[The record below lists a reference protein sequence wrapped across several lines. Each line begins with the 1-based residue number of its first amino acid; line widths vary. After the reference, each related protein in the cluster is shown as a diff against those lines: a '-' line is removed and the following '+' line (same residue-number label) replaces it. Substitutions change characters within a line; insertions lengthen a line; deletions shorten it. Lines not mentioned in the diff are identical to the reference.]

1 MKRTVDVEMTV
12 RTNNVEK
19 AINKF
24 FSKHPEL
31 EYWKETFIYM
41 AENNEDFFSDTKLA
55 NGERNIDWAYAL
67 HLDINENVSKK
78 DLTVY
83 MCIIE
88 RA

>member
-1 MKRTVDVEMTV
+1 MTRTVEVEMTV

-19 AINKF
+19 AISKF

-31 EYWKETFIYM
+31 EYWKETFEYM
-41 AENNEDFFSDTKLA
+41 ASNNEDFFSDITMA
-55 NGERNIDWAYAL
+55 DGTRNNDWAYAL

-78 DLTVY
+78 DLTIY
-83 MCIIE
+83 MCVIE

>member
-1 MKRTVDVEMTV
+1 MKRTVEVEMTV

-31 EYWKETFIYM
+31 EYWKETFGYM
-41 AENNEDFFSDTKLA
+41 AENNEDFFSDTTMA
-55 NGERNIDWAYAL
+55 DGTRNNNWAYAL
-67 HLDINENVSKK
+67 HLNVNEIVSKK
-78 DLTVY
+78 DFTAY
-83 MCIIE
+83 MCVIE